1 MNALK
6 RRLDAILARLVSNEA
21 LDREQQRR
29 GLDHEKRITVL
40 ERKIGKRLPTL
51 GADE

>member
-6 RRLDAILARLVSNEA
+6 RRVDAILARLVSNEA

-29 GLDHEKRITVL
+29 GFDHEGRIRKL
-40 ERKIGKRLPTL
+40 ERQMGQRVRTL
-51 GADE
+51 DAEE